1 MKEKVIFD
9 TNIIRNTGANGFLG
23 GRDILGSFLQDADI
37 VIPEIV
43 IQEIKRQKKK
53 TLESDRD
60 EFLNNPLHTILDVNK
75 ATTKDFNVENYI
87 QKLLKEEAIPF
98 EVIDL
103 KNNDVLPKITDL
115 ALDKKPPFEG
125 NGGDKGFK
133 DALIYFSVLEYL
145 QKTPNKK
152 VFVCVK
158 DKRLKKAFN
167 KHHNIIVVEGYE
179 EFKEQSIS
187 QFFDDYFIEKVNEE
201 IIEVDITKEH
211 IVEFWNNINEK
222 KIVLI
227 KIEDTE
233 YVIEVESNEII
244 STSSPELY
252 KTNIEYLINA
262 RSFATTH
269 SAIKELTPFI
279 KYFSDEDILN
289 ILNASFSN
297 EQIKWIIKD
306 EDVKE
311 FIGTL
316 YKAKSELVKDDV
328 AEFLKEIFK

>member
-1 MKEKVIFD
+1 
-9 TNIIRNTGANGFLG
+9 
-23 GRDILGSFLQDADI
+23 
-37 VIPEIV
+37 
-43 IQEIKRQKKK
+43 
-53 TLESDRD
+53 LESDRD

-233 YVIEVESNEII
+233 YVIEVESFTSSSLIIHLICSFENEAFKIFNISSSEKYFIKGVNSLIALCVVAKLLALIRYSIFVLYNSGLEVLII
-244 STSSPELY
+244 SLDSTSITYSVSSIFIR
-252 KTNIEYLINA
+252 TIFF
-262 RSFATTH
+262 SFITR
-269 SAIKELTPFI
+269 
-279 KYFSDEDILN
+279 
-289 ILNASFSN
+289 
-297 EQIKWIIKD
+297 
-306 EDVKE
+306 
-311 FIGTL
+311 
-316 YKAKSELVKDDV
+316 
-328 AEFLKEIFK
+328 LKVNL